1 MPTIES
7 ALVLTPADM
16 TEQTRVRL
24 PLPIVKGNKDYRERE
39 AQLRRMDEILE
50 HSGVESHFLA
60 MRVAEARAEACK
72 AGKSL
77 SDRVQESV
85 QVYAKQM
92 LRCTIARVLSNESH
106 RSFSCHLAESPLLQ
120 WFCGMTLSAVIHVPT
135 KSTLQRMESGVP
147 AEVITD
153 LSARLVGCA
162 TRVNDEGN
170 SVIGLREAVDLSL
183 IWVDSTCAKLDIH
196 YPTDWVLLRDAT
208 RTIMKAIT
216 VIRSHGLKHRM
227 PTPEKFIAAMNAK
240 AMAMSG
246 ASRRGRGGD
255 KKRERKRVL
264 REMKE
269 IVGKVRHHGERYRN
283 LLAQSWSQTNLSEAQ
298 AQHIIKRIDN
308 ILTQL
313 PAAIKQAH
321 ERIIGERLVPN
332 DEKTLSFYQPHAQ
345 IYVRGKAG
353 ADAEFGLQLLVCES
367 AEGLIIDC
375 TVSDRVT
382 NDSKLLMPAIERMRH
397 AYGPSAVTTA
407 VTDRGFTSQDNNAAL
422 KELEITNST
431 LPRNPVELKQLLDD
445 PSHRE
450 LHRRRAQTEARIA
463 ILKGNFIGDHL
474 PTRSRTAQVRF
485 IAWAT
490 LAHNLW
496 VLSKLDRAEK
506 PLAKTG

>member
-1 MPTIES
+1 
-7 ALVLTPADM
+7 
-16 TEQTRVRL
+16 
-24 PLPIVKGNKDYRERE
+24 
-39 AQLRRMDEILE
+39 
-50 HSGVESHFLA
+50 
-60 MRVAEARAEACK
+60 
-72 AGKSL
+72 
-77 SDRVQESV
+77 
-85 QVYAKQM
+85 
-92 LRCTIARVLSNESH
+92 
-106 RSFSCHLAESPLLQ
+106 
-120 WFCGMTLSAVIHVPT
+120 
-135 KSTLQRMESGVP
+135 
-147 AEVITD
+147 
-153 LSARLVGCA
+153 
-162 TRVNDEGN
+162 VNDEGD
-170 SVIGLREAVDLSL
+170 SIIGLREAVDLSL
-183 IWVDSTCAKLDIH
+183 IWMDSTCAKLDIH

-240 AMAMSG
+240 AMAMSA

-255 KKRERKRVL
+255 KLRERKRVL

-283 LLAQSWSQTNLSEAQ
+283 LLAQSWSETELSEAQ
-298 AQHIIKRIDN
+298 ATLIIKRLDT

-321 ERIIGERLVPN
+321 ERIIGERVVPN

-345 IYVRGKAG
+345 VYVRGKAG

-367 AEGLIIDC
+367 AEGLIVDC

-382 NDSKLLMPAIERMRH
+382 NDSKLLMPAIERIRH
-397 AYGPSAVTTA
+397 TYGPGAVTTA

-422 KELEITNST
+422 KDLEITNST
-431 LPRNPVELKQLLDD
+431 LPRNPVELKKLLDD
-445 PSHRE
+445 PNHRE

-506 PLAKTG
+506 SLAKTG